1 MTLSDTT
8 VAILAGGEGSR
19 LGGQDKGLAELAGR
33 PLIEWVLA
41 ALQKE
46 GHPGVLILANRNL
59 AQYSRYAAC
68 IQDATP
74 GFAGPLAG
82 ISTALSQCS
91 TPWLATV
98 PVDCPMPPRGWL
110 TRLRQA
116 VDPARESSAVVVLGD
131 RRQPLFALYSTVLAQ
146 SAAQQL
152 RRDGGVARWQDLVG
166 SVQVDLSDLPG
177 DWSNLNTAGEF
188 RLAEERLRADR

>member
-1 MTLSDTT
+1 MSDTT

-19 LGGQDKGLAELAGR
+19 LDGQDKGLVELAGR

-41 ALQKE
+41 ALERE
-46 GHPGVLILANRNL
+46 GHSGVLILANRNL
-59 AQYSRYAAC
+59 PQYRHYAEC

-82 ISTALSQCS
+82 IATALSNCS
-91 TPWLATV
+91 TPWLATA
-98 PVDCPMPPRGWL
+98 PVDCPMPPCGWL
-110 TRLRQA
+110 SRLRQA
-116 VDPARESSAVVVLGD
+116 ANSAHESSAVVALGD
-131 RRQPLFALYSTVLAQ
+131 RRQPLFALYNTALAE

-152 RRDGGVARWQDLVG
+152 RRDGGVARWQDRVG

-188 RLAEERLRADR
+188 RLAEERLRAVR